1 MKVNKIFS
9 FKNIL
14 WFASIKES
22 LTKDD
27 KAKLFAEKLSDEG
40 KELTTLSSVFFVI
53 TPFQKIYPSI

>member
-1 MKVNKIFS
+1 M
-9 FKNIL
+9 
-14 WFASIKES
+14 WFASIMES

-27 KAKLFAEKLSDEG
+27 TAKLFAEKLSDEG